1 MEDSIQFGVDF
12 DRADIVCAHFK
23 FWLDVATSEI
33 ARQPMRDLY
42 CAKLRKAVPCY
53 FRIMGAGNSHGVE
66 STLVRLNNE
75 AQDEIYTQLCVRYFG
90 GPFPTRVA

>member
-42 CAKLRKAVPCY
+42 CAKLRKVVVRY
-53 FRIMGAGNSHGVE
+53 FQIMGVANQPVI
-66 STLVRLNNE
+66 LNNE

>member
-1 MEDSIQFGVDF
+1 MDDSIQFGVDF
-12 DRADIVCAHFK
+12 GRADIVCAHFK
-23 FWLDVATSEI
+23 FWLDVATSEV

-42 CAKLRKAVPCY
+42 CAKLRKVVVRY
-53 FRIMGAGNSHGVE
+53 FQIMGVQNKPGVQ
-66 STLVRLNNE
+66 STLARLNNE